1 MKVSHMAQPPTGK
14 ARLFLSH
21 VVPAVIR
28 PLRVLWN
35 EIIGFFF
42 IVLAAWATPA
52 AIRNVRALDQGA
64 GSIFRAALSL
74 IFAGLM
80 VGFAIYSFLRALK
93 ISRS

>member
-1 MKVSHMAQPPTGK
+1 MVQPSTSK

-42 IVLAAWATPA
+42 IVLALWATPS
-52 AIRNVRALDQGA
+52 AIRSLRALDQPE
-64 GSIFRAALSL
+64 GSVFRAVLSL

-80 VGFAIYSFLRALK
+80 LGFAIYSFLRAHK
-93 ISRS
+93 ISRT